1 MRPAAQ
7 VDPAALAVHR
17 QLFAGRQFA
26 DPFGLE
32 AFAGLLGNASA
43 ASSRSQTSRTI
54 SSFAVDDL
62 VHARLDRLEVRRREG
77 LLAVKIVVEAV
88 FRRRAEGDLRT
99 GIKLLHRLGQDMG
112 GVVPDQLQ
120 RRVVLERDDFDR
132 RIRLD
137 RAGEIAQF
145 AVDPDRQRRFRQA
158 RTDRGRDIRA
168 RHRRRILPDAAVGQG
183 DRDRPVRRISV
194 GRISIWRR
202 RPVCRVHRDV

>member
-1 MRPAAQ
+1 MRAAAQ

-32 AFAGLLGNASA
+32 AFAGPPEMVRGVVAVPDLPHDLLVP
-43 ASSRSQTSRTI
+43 
-54 SSFAVDDL
+54 VDDL
-62 VHARLDRLEVRRREG
+62 AHPRLDRREVRRREV
-77 LLAVKIVVEAV
+77 LLPVEIVVEAV
-88 FRRRAEGDLRT
+88 VRRRAECDLRT

-120 RRVVLERDDFDR
+120 RRVVFQGDDLDR

-145 AVDPDRQRRFRQA
+145 AVDPDRQRRLGEA

-202 RPVCRVHRDV
+202 RPVRRVHRDV